1 MGQNRG
7 TEKLTW
13 GNDRNARTK
22 KMTGAAQ
29 NRGTETPT
37 WGNERNA
44 RTKKM
49 TGAAQDRKLEEL
61 AGITGRNIGFRGE

>member
-29 NRGTETPT
+29 
-37 WGNERNA
+37 
-44 RTKKM
+44 
-49 TGAAQDRKLEEL
+49 DRKLEEL
-61 AGITGRNIGFRGE
+61 AGITGRNISFRGE